1 MASGRYA
8 TRTILVMRDA
18 QSNDEIVCRG
28 DATTCA
34 RLIGTSSKN
43 VMSAYKRHGK
53 CKGKYIFEFAGYEEV
68 RPNANR
74 VTAKDLRMLRI
85 VPEDIRSIRRKTQ
98 IGTLVSCYRYDD
110 RTSSHV
116 KRYVGDYPIVEKYR
130 HIFTV
135 QMNGFQES
143 YSWIDLIRK
152 DGVAIVS

>member
-18 QSNDEIVCRG
+18 QNNDEIVCRG

-85 VPEDIRSIRRKTQ
+85 VPEDSGLSGAK
-98 IGTLVSCYRYDD
+98 LKSAH
-110 RTSSHV
+110 SSAV
-116 KRYVGDYPIVEKYR
+116 TDTMTGQAV
-130 HIFTV
+130 
-135 QMNGFQES
+135 M
-143 YSWIDLIRK
+143 
-152 DGVAIVS
+152 